1 MPLYEITGPDGK
13 TYEIEGPAGATKQQ
27 VVEAVLAKLDA
38 QRRPRT
44 REPEPESGFKA
55 AFKSGVESL
64 KGEAALTAGKLG
76 LMGLPEA
83 EKYQAEKEAA
93 ARRIFKPTEEWG
105 LTKGLEL
112 LGGSLPYMAAPIAA
126 GAATLALPVTGTAAT
141 IAAGTAAGLA
151 SAGQFTGS
159 NLARQMD
166 ELKKQD
172 PSAGLEQTSLGSAL
186 AGAVPQAAL
195 DVVAFRSL
203 PLIRNLFKSVGK
215 ELTEEQA
222 KAIAQQGFKRTMADY
237 VAAGGK
243 AGGLEGVTE
252 AGQQFIERLQAGM
265 KVTDAEARNE
275 YIESF
280 IGGAVLG
287 GALSPVG
294 RYIERGQEQG
304 RAENVLRA
312 SAAERQKVA
321 DAEAERQRQ
330 AEEAR
335 KRSPE
340 YMQQL
345 NQEQVQL
352 KDELRQLN
360 ELLKDKTLEPEQ
372 KLEAQDR
379 RRDIGK
385 RLKEINTDIRS
396 VFPARPVSELLAAR
410 QMAQEEKGAP
420 VVDDFGNVIPGKFVP
435 TSDIEIEAQVAQGY
449 DTEINRLRAAEQ
461 KRIQELR
468 FELQEAYQRSI
479 AAAERKDA
487 KEEADYK
494 KLIADISKRVEQG
507 KKALA
512 KSGMTVDMQAPFAEA
527 YDSLTEAADQALVGT
542 YDESLVDQIL
552 EKIQAEQP
560 KATVEAKG
568 RPTADD
574 RFKTDQQI
582 QELENQRAQIV
593 TQAQAYKA
601 ELDALIAQPEAD
613 EKQLAQAQER
623 YDTAV
628 KNIALQDA
636 NIAELKRVKPAGEFA
651 LEGKAEITTQIE
663 ALKKQ
668 RQIAVEAL
676 DKATVAEIDEKLGL
690 LQKQRAEAPLDYKT
704 QQNKIFFELGTVIGD
719 LQQDRY
725 FGIAGRTKE
734 ASSLAKSLQK
744 KATALK
750 GDYVNNVLQEI
761 AESRRQQ
768 NQVGLN
774 KDEELAVRAR
784 LDAVLQEYIT
794 RSQALSAKEI
804 VDGMDQVLEKQRE
817 FAPRDVRVLTQLQN
831 RLKSNADKE
840 LELSNRIERESNAN
854 NKAQL
859 QKQLDA
865 LYEQTSQITNT
876 FLQRLTE
883 PLKVRTVDV
892 LRRPSDTRPLAE
904 RPFSSPK
911 RANEIL
917 QEQLDEVRTEY
928 MRPERKGASQ
938 VLKTQFASEEAK
950 KVEAERST
958 LKRKIEA
965 AENQIER
972 VRSMGE
978 LQPAVDKAFDTFER
992 MDKPSEALVDLV
1004 LEQTDRILR
1013 GTDLPFKPSADVAR
1027 RAQRPGAQNT
1037 AELLPQIQKQIAEE
1051 QPAPE
1056 VGGPQMDLF
1065 GEKELEPRAT
1075 IRKTPEAFMRFL
1087 NSLKVSNMRKK
1098 LDDAKRQMADNKK
1111 DQQDAERAS
1120 AQNLDRLITEVGK
1133 DVTKTAA
1140 RVQRDV
1146 VERINAE
1153 GLRDLQ
1159 TLAQSISQELAAKTR
1174 QYKNIVEKANRA
1186 EYYIADA
1193 DREAADK
1200 YLEDL
1205 RTDLAAIMA
1214 EIKDAAP
1221 AAEDKLLAN
1230 AEVALD
1236 KRLNSEK
1243 ELLRKLEA
1251 ERAARQV
1258 KPESE
1263 QAVARRNIAVLE
1275 ATKRRIADLRAKAKQ
1290 LTERRL
1296 AAIPGVRR
1304 TTETVT
1310 VLTEVGRGK
1319 KKRLELA
1326 ERERPVVQPVGA
1338 GAAKVQRRAE
1348 ALDLSSTAAE
1358 AYARTAQEEEVLS
1371 PAEAAQA
1378 LLRGTKQSITATGNL
1393 GGTTE
1398 QIRKQRLKPLR
1409 GGKPEQAAKNIAET
1423 STLRQRAAGK
1433 KAQTDKDL
1441 LKLLKSFEEG
1451 IARANDDTVF
1461 RIEETG
1467 DAVVDLAQA
1476 KERVDAFKAKLPENV
1491 KFVYVDSIVDAPKA
1505 FIRALYQQGMDIDS
1519 AKVKGGVLPDGTI
1532 VVIGENHT
1540 DMLDLEKTL
1549 VHEVVGHYGVDTL
1562 LGEKGMDNLIETV
1575 NAQKGGMAALAESLG
1590 VYDDALGAALA
1601 LQRVGAPEKAQQR
1614 AAMRELIA
1622 HVEEA
1627 RIDENFKQKAR
1638 RFLGELIGA
1647 VKAALRKMG
1656 LMTLVEQTPSDIY
1669 FLLRQARN
1677 KMAEAQPGA
1686 YRTVGGEVAFRGQTR
1701 YGADVPDA
1709 VIKANNKVVATPAG
1723 VFDKVKANNSWLAVR
1738 TQFIDRFEPLE
1749 RVAEQMKDS
1758 LQATQMMYYLR
1769 MYDQRMSFTAEA
1781 TSNGP
1786 LILDKQKR
1794 ADGRE
1799 EIVVRSGGTT
1809 SLKDVANE
1817 LSKITSMNV
1826 DAANMTFTTYL
1837 AALRADRVGLDTL
1850 NFDPSLTKADLDAVK
1865 DFVAR
1870 TPDVKNAFEA
1880 ARKKYNEYNKGLVDF
1895 LVQTGTLS
1903 KQTAKKLS
1911 ETNDYIPFYRKQ
1923 GGNAELVLGGE
1934 ISPITVGNLKD
1945 QPYLNELIGDNR
1957 HILDF
1962 FTSSVQNTNML
1973 TDMALRNLATRN
1985 VAFGLGEMGLL
1996 TRTDKE
2002 AAQNKSGIR
2011 KGKAKGAEVIR
2022 FKIDG
2027 EDYYAEANTDAL
2039 GIPSDLLVKGLEG
2052 ISMTVPAAVRMLG
2065 VPAQLLRKF
2074 ITRNPVYA
2082 LRQIVRDSTA
2092 AVMVSGADMLPVI
2105 SSTKEL
2111 GKMIQ
2116 GKSEGEKLLQ
2126 QRGILGGQVLTGTP
2140 EDLSKMMRELA
2151 SGGKSWTTAMAKLD
2165 NLAVQ
2170 GDAATRVVMYNNFRK
2185 QGLSDMEATLATL
2198 ESMNFNRRGLSPS
2211 VYMLSM
2217 MVPFMNAQIQ
2227 GLDVLYRAFTGKMPF
2242 NEQLKVREK
2251 LITRGLMMAGITLMY
2266 AAMMEDDDA
2275 YKNADPADRA
2285 LNFFVKTPFFDEP
2298 VRVPIPFEI
2307 GYIFKS
2313 LPEMVYN
2320 TMFGDTELGQVAPAI
2335 RKILTSLVPGDL
2347 PAGIKPMIELM
2358 TNYSFYSGK
2367 AIESEREQ
2375 GLVPEERYRAKT
2387 TEVSKLIGQLF
2398 GISPIKL
2405 DYAVRGYTGGLG
2417 LAVLSIA
2424 NPVLAADEKVSPEMR
2439 ASDTPVVGG
2448 LFQPRDAQGLINYA
2462 YELVDSV
2469 EKRQRTLKELEKTGT
2484 EASVIAFEKENVAL
2498 LDMTKDA
2505 GRFKKKM
2512 GDFAKEE
2519 REIRADPNMTPA
2531 EKRKELDD
2539 IRQERIE
2546 LAKALV
2552 ADVAESKRLAAR

>member
-1 MPLYEITGPDGK
+1 MPLYEITGPDGRL
-13 TYEIEGPAGATKQQ
+13 YEIEGPAGATKEQ
-27 VVEAVLAKLDA
+27 VVAAVVSKLGGMPAPARPEGGLRGAVKKGTESLVSSGLAGLTGVIDPERAAREALERERSIGQRYKDEVSLDA
-38 QRRPRT
+38 
-44 REPEPESGFKA
+44 
-55 AFKSGVESL
+55 L
-64 KGEAALTAGKLG
+64 K
-76 LMGLPEA
+76 
-83 EKYQAEKEAA
+83 EKYQQEGLFAAGKELARQVPIAVAEQLPQVGVALGGARLGAMAGAPLGPVGAGVGAA
-93 ARRIFKPTEEWG
+93 VGAFAPSFLQQFGTNLSRQAAEGKTIDAASAATAA
-105 LTKGLEL
+105 TAQAGLET
-112 LGGSLPYMAAPIAA
+112 AA
-126 GAATLALPVTGTAAT
+126 GAFTLGKQMVGKLIGRPAEKA
-141 IAAGTAAGLA
+141 IDSAAG
-151 SAGQFTGS
+151 
-159 NLARQMD
+159 R
-166 ELKKQD
+166 
-172 PSAGLEQTSLGSAL
+172 AL
-186 AGAVPQAAL
+186 AEQSLKRSLATGAVRATAVEVPTEVTQAML
-195 DVVAFRSL
+195 
-203 PLIRNLFKSVGK
+203 
-215 ELTEEQA
+215 
-222 KAIAQQGFKRTMADY
+222 
-237 VAAGGK
+237 
-243 AGGLEGVTE
+243 
-252 AGQQFIERLQAGM
+252 ERLQAGLPLLSD
-265 KVTDAEARNE
+265 DAIKE
-275 YIESF
+275 YGDTAYQTALASPGF
-280 IGGAVLG
+280 GGAARV
-287 GALSPVG
+287 A
-294 RYIERGQEQG
+294 ERSAVRAQVAEEESKK
-304 RAENVLRA
+304 RAEEQQRQ
-312 SAAERQKVA
+312 AAVEEQ
-321 DAEAERQRQ
+321 QRQ

-352 KDELRQLN
+352 KDEMRQIN
-360 ELLKDKTLEPEQ
+360 ELLKDKTLDPDQ

-379 RRDIGK
+379 RKDIGK
-385 RLKEINTDIRS
+385 RLKEINQDIRT
-396 VFPARPVSELLAAR
+396 VFPARPVSELLAER

-420 VVDDFGNVIPGKFVP
+420 VVDEFGNIVPGKFLPRSEADV
-435 TSDIEIEAQVAQGY
+435 EAQVAQGY
-449 DTEINRLRAAEQ
+449 DTEINRLRAAEE
-461 KRIQELR
+461 KRVQELQL
-468 FELQEAYQRSI
+468 ELQEAYRRTVS
-479 AAAERKDA
+479 AAERKDA
-487 KEEADYK
+487 KEEAEYK
-494 KLIADISKRVEQG
+494 KLIADISKKVEQG
-507 KKALA
+507 KKALV
-512 KSGMTVDMQAPFAEA
+512 KSGMSVDMQAPFAEA
-527 YDSLTEAADQALVGT
+527 YDSLTEAAEQAQVGT

-568 RPTADD
+568 ELALEGRSKVTE
-574 RFKTDQQI
+574 QI
-582 QELENQRAQIV
+582 QELKNQREKAVQARDKETIANIDAQV
-593 TQAQAYKA
+593 A
-601 ELDALIAQPEAD
+601 ELRRTEA
-613 EKQLAQAQER
+613 AA
-623 YDTAV
+623 
-628 KNIALQDA
+628 
-636 NIAELKRVKPAGEFA
+636 
-651 LEGKAEITTQIE
+651 
-663 ALKKQ
+663 
-668 RQIAVEAL
+668 
-676 DKATVAEIDEKLGL
+676 
-690 LQKQRAEAPLDYKT
+690 APDYKGK
-704 QQNKIFFELGTVIGD
+704 QEEVFLDLESTVDD
-719 LQQDRY
+719 LRKRRY
-725 FGIAGRTKE
+725 FGVTGETGE

-750 GDYVNNVLQEI
+750 GEYVNNVLQEI
-761 AESRRQQ
+761 AESRAQQ
-768 NQVGLN
+768 KQVGLN

-784 LDAVLQEYIT
+784 LDAVLQEYIK

-817 FAPRDVRVLTQLQN
+817 FAPRDVKVLTQLQN
-831 RLKSNADKE
+831 RLRNNADKE
-840 LELSNRIERESNAN
+840 LELSNRIEREPNAN

-859 QKQLDA
+859 QRQLDG
-865 LYEQTSQITNT
+865 LFNQTSQITNT

-883 PLKVRTVDV
+883 PLKVRTVEV
-892 LRRPSDTRPLAE
+892 LRRPSDKRPLAE
-904 RPFSSPK
+904 RPFGAPK
-911 RANEIL
+911 RASDIL
-917 QEQLDEVRTEY
+917 QEQLAEVRAEY
-928 MRPERKGASQ
+928 MQPERQAAPQ
-938 VLKTQFASEEAK
+938 VLKTQFAGEEAK

-972 VRSMGE
+972 VRGMGE

-992 MDKPSEALVDLV
+992 IEKPSEALVDLV

-1037 AELLPQIQKQIAEE
+1037 AELLPQIQKQLAAE

-1087 NSLKVSNMRKK
+1087 NSFKVSSMRKK
-1098 LDDAKRQMADNKK
+1098 LEDAKKQIADNEKK
-1111 DQQDAERAS
+1111 QQDVERAS
-1120 AQNLDRLITEVGK
+1120 KQNLDRLIDEVGK
-1133 DVTKTAA
+1133 DVRKTALK
-1140 RVQRDV
+1140 VQRDV

-1174 QYKNIVEKANRA
+1174 QYKNIVEKADRA

-1193 DREAADK
+1193 DRQAADK

-1205 RTDLAAIMA
+1205 RTDLAAVMA

-1263 QAVARRNIAVLE
+1263 QAIARRNIAILE

-1290 LTERRL
+1290 ATEQRL
-1296 AAIPGVRR
+1296 AGMQGVRR

-1326 ERERPVVQPVGA
+1326 ERERKVTQPIGKGA
-1338 GAAKVQRRAE
+1338 EKIERRAE

-1358 AYARTAQEEEVLS
+1358 AYARTAQEEKVLS

-1409 GGKPEQAAKNIAET
+1409 GGKAEQAAKNIAEA

-1451 IARANDDTVF
+1451 MAREKDDTVF
-1461 RIEETG
+1461 RVEETG
-1467 DAVVDLAQA
+1467 NAVVDLAQA

-1491 KFVYVDSIVDAPKA
+1491 KFVYAESVVDAPKA

-1590 VYDDALGAALA
+1590 VYDAALGAAFGLR
-1601 LQRVGAPEKAQQR
+1601 RVGASEKDQQR

-1669 FLLRQARN
+1669 FLLRQARS
-1677 KMAEAQPGA
+1677 KMAESQPGA

-1701 YGADVPDA
+1701 YDASVPEE
-1709 VIKANNKVVATPAG
+1709 VIRANNKVVAAPAG

-1769 MYDQRMSFTAEA
+1769 MYDQRMSFTAEV
-1781 TSNGP
+1781 TNNGP
-1786 LILDKQKR
+1786 LVLDKQKR

-1799 EIVVRSGGTT
+1799 EIVVKSSGTT
-1809 SLKDVANE
+1809 SLKDVADE
-1817 LSKITSMNV
+1817 LRKVTSMNA

-1837 AALRADRVGLDTL
+1837 AALRADRVGIDTL
-1850 NFDPSLTKADLDAVK
+1850 NFDPSLTQADLDAVK

-1870 TPDVKNAFEA
+1870 TPDVKAAFEK
-1880 ARKKYNEYNKGLVDF
+1880 AREKYNAYNKGLVEF
-1895 LVQTGTLS
+1895 LVQTGALS
-1903 KQTAKKLS
+1903 KDTAKKLS

-1934 ISPITVGNLKD
+1934 IAPITVGNLKN
-1945 QPYLNELIGDNR
+1945 QPYLNELVGDNR

-1996 TRTDKE
+1996 ERTPKE
-2002 AAQNKSGIR
+2002 IEANKSGIR

-2027 EDYYAEANTDAL
+2027 EDYYAEASTDAI

-2065 VPAQLLRKF
+2065 VPAQILRKF

-2092 AVMVSGADMLPVI
+2092 AVMVSGANMTPVA
-2105 SSTKEL
+2105 SSLKEL
-2111 GKMIQ
+2111 GKMRQ

-2126 QRGILGGQVLTGTP
+2126 ERGVLGGQVLTGTP
-2140 EDLSKMMRELA
+2140 EDLSKMLRELA
-2151 SGGKSWTTAMAKLD
+2151 GGGKSWTTAMAKLD

-2170 GDAATRVVMYNNFRK
+2170 GDAATRVVMYNSFRK

-2242 NEQLKVREK
+2242 NQQLKVREK
-2251 LITRGLMMAGITLMY
+2251 LIARGLMLAGITMAY
-2266 AAMMEDDDA
+2266 AAMMEDDET
-2275 YKNADPADRA
+2275 YKNADPTDRA
-2285 LNFFVKTPFFDEP
+2285 MNFFVHTPFFDEA
-2298 VRVPIPFEI
+2298 VRIPIPFEI
-2307 GYIFKS
+2307 GYIFKT

-2320 TMFGDTELGQVAPAI
+2320 TAFGDTEIKQVAPAI
-2335 RKILTSLVPGDL
+2335 RKILSSLVPGDI

-2367 AIESEREQ
+2367 AIESEREKA
-2375 GLVPEERYRAKT
+2375 LVPEERYRAGT
-2387 TEVSKLIGQLF
+2387 SEVSKLIGQLF
-2398 GISPIKL
+2398 GISPIKI
-2405 DYAVRGYTGGLG
+2405 DYMIRGYTGGLG
-2417 LAVLSIA
+2417 VAAVSIA
-2424 NPVLAADEKVSPEMR
+2424 NPVLAADEKVSAEKRVSELPI
-2439 ASDTPVVGG
+2439 VGG
-2448 LFQPRDAQGLINYA
+2448 LFQPKDAQGLINYA
-2462 YELVDSV
+2462 YELVGDI
-2469 EKRQRTLKELEKTGT
+2469 EQRQRTIKTIQERGRREDVQEFLEENRDLLKM
-2484 EASVIAFEKENVAL
+2484 APA
-2498 LDMTKDA
+2498 A
-2505 GRFKKKM
+2505 GSFKKRM
-2512 GDFAKEE
+2512 GEYAARE
-2519 REIRADPNMTPA
+2519 RYIRDAEGMSPA
-2531 EKRKELDD
+2531 EKREKLDQ
-2539 IRQERIE
+2539 IRDARIE
-2546 LAKALV
+2546 FAKKMIA
-2552 ADVAESKRLAAR
+2552 AVAESKRLADR